1 MLLQFTVLNACFRQ
15 RVSTLKSLPEE
26 KTTPHAPPN
35 MFVMRNRRPLEVCAR
50 YARLPTYFVARCSH
64 RMCHG
69 VEQKL
74 QEDRAQQIQRCLTAV
89 ASEMSMGELLLIK
102 EEGEDE
108 DERAPPL
115 GTRTS
120 SRQSLKRV
128 ATDRVLKRLHSNSL
142 LEDAVAVDSPRKTTQ
157 GDADS
162 TVKQDDRHPSVPSL
176 VNQGNLSLRSLV
188 NTHLGGSFRS
198 DTTPI
203 EGDRDGVSA
212 AQLSARSMDAARAS
226 GQGGASTGAGSTAG
240 AGSGAGAGSTD
251 GRERSSSTGRQ
262 QRAARRASTS
272 HPPRHFRVPRRTASF
287 GGAMFGVRST
297 ARPRAQREA
306 KRVAAP
312 YSGLGGGERSLRKSD
327 TKYTLWRLGGQLGQ
341 DLTGDSGVGSR
352 ATHAHPV
359 RSSGSMG
366 LKVDT
371 SSHRSDMLKQTFS
384 GMTVRARLADHDT
397 LVRAVR
403 AQCDVHVVVG
413 GAQSLMF
420 VGACAC
426 ESPVEQQLGVP
437 RVAQAASVRR
447 QQQAPACDGI
457 SRAVGRQRTLCRLVS
472 CVATSHADS
481 SAV

>member
-1 MLLQFTVLNACFRQ
+1 
-15 RVSTLKSLPEE
+15 
-26 KTTPHAPPN
+26 
-35 MFVMRNRRPLEVCAR
+35 
-50 YARLPTYFVARCSH
+50 
-64 RMCHG
+64 MCHG

-142 LEDAVAVDSPRKTTQ
+142 LEDVVAVDSPRQATQ

-162 TVKQDDRHPSVPSL
+162 TARQGDADSTARQDDRHPSVPSL
-176 VNQGNLSLRSLV
+176 VHQGNLSLRSLV

-198 DTTPI
+198 DTTPV

-352 ATHAHPV
+352 ATHAHAV

-403 AQCDVHVVVG
+403 AQCDVHVVAG

-420 VGACAC
+420 VRACAC
-426 ESPVEQQLGVP
+426 ESPQLNNSL
-437 RVAQAASVRR
+437 AFQESHK
-447 QQQAPACDGI
+447 QLLFDGNNKLQLATE
-457 SRAVGRQRTLCRLVS
+457 SRAQLVGNARC
-472 CVATSHADS
+472 
-481 SAV
+481 AV